1 MNLLETNRNIESL
14 SRETEHIEKNQRE
27 ILELKNTITKILK
40 LTGWAFYKQ
49 IGDDKE
55 KSKWIENRSL
65 EIIQQ

>member
-40 LTGWAFYKQ
+40 LTG
-49 IGDDKE
+49 
-55 KSKWIENRSL
+55 
-65 EIIQQ
+65 